1 MVTDLPF
8 TAEASEA
15 SGLSAN
21 SAFWFVLI
29 FCLFLR
35 WQASEPRYSS
45 SAPSEVPAAGHLDG
59 HTRHVSGLVI
69 AQVAYRAGPLTQP
82 AEPPGRHL
90 AQRRE
95 GVAVLEDPRTDD
107 VSSHS
112 VPGVHLGE

>member
-45 SAPSEVPAAGHLDG
+45 AAPSEVPAAGDLDG
-59 HTRHVSGLVI
+59 HTRHVSGLVTD
-69 AQVAYRAGPLTQP
+69 QVAHRAGELIQA
-82 AEPPGRHL
+82 AEPPGRSEE
-90 AQRRE
+90 RRV
-95 GVAVLEDPRTDD
+95 GQDCRWRWWARRSPRKHDMN
-107 VSSHS
+107 
-112 VPGVHLGE
+112 